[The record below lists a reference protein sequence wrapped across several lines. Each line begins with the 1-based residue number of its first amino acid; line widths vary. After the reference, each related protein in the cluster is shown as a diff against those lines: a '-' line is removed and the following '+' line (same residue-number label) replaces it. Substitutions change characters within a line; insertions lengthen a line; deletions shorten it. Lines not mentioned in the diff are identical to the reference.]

1 MIPWWV
7 ALIAWVIGEAMGIA
21 EMAICY
27 GSWDNVQIKEKA
39 EDAATS
45 TAARETGRKDNFL

>member
-1 MIPWWV
+1 MIPWWI

-21 EMAICY
+21 EMAICS
-27 GSWDNVQIKEKA
+27 GNWDNIQIKEKA

-45 TAARETGRKDNFL
+45 TAAQNEQKG